1 MHLDVIN
8 LRGFYYRTALGR
20 TVQHAIREQIKDMW
34 PKTDGMTVAG
44 FGFAAPMLRP
54 YLATARRVLCLMPAG
69 QGVMHWPQ
77 GEPNC
82 SVLIPEFE
90 WPIATGHIDRLIVL
104 HGLETSDHPS
114 DLMDEIH
121 RVLAPGGRV
130 IFVVPNRTGLWAR
143 SDATPFGYGR
153 PYSLMQ
159 LEAQLKQHE
168 FYIERHKTALYAPP
182 KHSKLRL
189 RILTWLENLRLKMSL
204 PVASGVLLV
213 EVSKQVFAPTRPGLA
228 ARVRKPLS
236 VIEGIANPVPR
247 PVSSQTSIPKD
258 GYASATSCTPRPKKR

>member
-20 TVQHAIREQIKDMW
+20 AVQQAIRSQVAAMW
-34 PKTDGMTVAG
+34 SKTDGMTVAG
-44 FGFAAPMLRP
+44 YGFAAPMLRP
-54 YLATARRVLCLMPAG
+54 FLEKSRRVLCLMPAG

-82 SVLIPEFE
+82 SALVPEFE

-114 DLMDEIH
+114 DLLHEIH

-130 IFVVPNRTGLWAR
+130 IFVVPNRTGMWAR

-159 LEAQLKQHE
+159 LETQLKQHE
-168 FYIERHKTALYAPP
+168 FYIERHRTALYTPP

-189 RILTWLENLRLKMSL
+189 KLLSWMERMRPKFNL
-204 PVASGVLLV
+204 PIASGVLLV
-213 EVSKQVFAPTRPGLA
+213 EASKQVFAPTRPGLA
-228 ARVRKPLS
+228 ARVSKPLA
-236 VIEGIANPVPR
+236 VIEGFANPAPK
-247 PVSSQTSIPKD
+247 PVSGRSTILPKD
-258 GYASATSCTPRPKKR
+258 E